1 MGWRRLHK
9 GFAEEIAKF
18 HKASNDQCCCHACA
32 QLTSQ
37 SIAFLRTSWG
47 YDPHSDN
54 LILGIL
60 VNGMGS
66 LLDLVGRAIPSYYDY
81 YCPIGGPSIAAR
93 NCVVLWLASIHRNHA
108 ESWAEPLKVSQ
119 FGRTNIPYLRSCE
132 EHLTKMV
139 ESNVRSIQEQG
150 ARMLPTTWFGICSIQ
165 RNSILWM
172 DQLADEQRIE
182 SLTTLELRDSM
193 QYAFSSLIWFQRYRR
208 KEQLHT

>member
-1 MGWRRLHK
+1 MVWAACWILW
-9 GFAEEIAKF
+9 EEQSHHIMIIIVPLGVPPSLPGT
-18 HKASNDQCCCHACA
+18 ASSFD
-32 QLTSQ
+32 LPQ
-37 SIAFLRTSWG
+37 SIETMQSPGLSHESITIWWFG
-47 YDPHSDN
+47 SDQY
-54 LILGIL
+54 
-60 VNGMGS
+60 
-66 LLDLVGRAIPSYYDY
+66 P
-81 YCPIGGPSIAAR
+81 
-93 NCVVLWLASIHRNHA
+93 
-108 ESWAEPLKVSQ
+108 
-119 FGRTNIPYLRSCE
+119 FPYLRSCE